1 MNSDQIGTGE
11 QKLYSTWLGLPL
23 WLRIV
28 LGTAALVGLLAL
40 LVLSGAP
47 ALD

>member
-1 MNSDQIGTGE
+1 MNSEQLGTGE
-11 QKLYSTWLGLPL
+11 RELFSKWLHLPL

-28 LGTAALVGLLAL
+28 LGAAALAGIFAL

-47 ALD
+47 ALG